1 MTRRLAANSESITVL
16 RMESGIDH
24 VAKGAGGVDIAF
36 TVGGEG
42 PAVLLIH
49 GFPDD
54 RTLWDVQADALV
66 AAGRRVIAVDQRGF
80 GESGKPAEWKAYGLQ
95 HAAADMVAVLDHL
108 DVLSADV
115 VGHDWGAATAS
126 FLSMF
131 HASRVDRLVLMSA
144 GHPGIFH
151 DLGLRQLERAWYMQ
165 FFQAVDVAAEWLSA
179 EDWANLR
186 TWGRHPKVDDVIH
199 RLSQPNALVASLN
212 WYRANSQPST
222 LLKPRRELPRFSH
235 STLGIWG
242 ALDDHLVEDFVKRTQ
257 EYTDGEWRY
266 ERMDQAG
273 HWIQIDQPDALAD
286 ILVSHLRT

>member
-1 MTRRLAANSESITVL
+1 MDSSSDGVVAGEG
-16 RMESGIDH
+16 GI
-24 VAKGAGGVDIAF
+24 DIAF
-36 TVGGEG
+36 TVSGEG

-54 RTLWDVQADALV
+54 RTLWNVQADTLV
-66 AAGRRVIAVDQRGF
+66 ASGHTVITVDQRGF
-80 GESGKPAEWKAYGLQ
+80 GESGKPDDWNAYRV
-95 HAAADMVAVLDHL
+95 HKAAADMVAVLDHL
-108 DVLSADV
+108 DVASADV

-131 HASRVDRLVLMSA
+131 HPTRVDRLVLMSA
-144 GHPGIFH
+144 GHPGLFH
-151 DLGLRQLERAWYMQ
+151 DLGLEQHERAWYMQ

-179 EDWANLR
+179 DDWANFR
-186 TWGRHPKVDDVIH
+186 MWGRHPKEDEAID
-199 RLSQPNALVASLN
+199 RLSQPNALLAALN

-222 LLKPRRELPRFSH
+222 LLKPKREIPRFSH

-242 ALDDHLVEDFVKRTQ
+242 ALDDHLVEDFVKRTL

-266 ERMDQAG
+266 ERINNAG

-286 ILVSHLRT
+286 ILVSHLQT

>member
-1 MTRRLAANSESITVL
+1 MDSSVD
-16 RMESGIDH
+16 GI
-24 VAKGAGGVDIAF
+24 ATGAGGVDIAF
-36 TVGGEG
+36 TVKGEG

-54 RTLWDVQADALV
+54 HTLWNVQADAL
-66 AAGRRVIAVDQRGF
+66 AAVGHMVITVDQRGF
-80 GESGKPAEWKAYGLQ
+80 GESGKPADWKAYRL
-95 HAAADMVAVLDHL
+95 HNAAADMVAVLDHL
-108 DVLSADV
+108 DVASADV

-144 GHPGIFH
+144 GHPALFH
-151 DLGLRQLERAWYMQ
+151 DLGIQQFERAWYMQ

-179 EDWANLR
+179 DDWANLR
-186 TWGRHPKVDDVIH
+186 MWGRHPKVDEAID
-199 RLSQPNALVASLN
+199 RLSQPNALVSALN
-212 WYRANSQPST
+212 WYRANSQPAT
-222 LLKPRRELPRFSH
+222 LLKPKREVPRFSH

-257 EYTDGEWRY
+257 EYADGDWRY
-266 ERMDQAG
+266 ERMNEAG
-273 HWIQIDQPDALAD
+273 HWIQIDQPDVLAD